1 MDAVCN
7 SKKENPHTVGS
18 LERGAVGISRL
29 RGFFFLSIKIMY
41 PQATIEVIPADT
53 FLHYISYVVVNGELL
68 NKINC

>member
-1 MDAVCN
+1 MDVVFN
-7 SKKENPHTVGS
+7 LKNESLQPLGS